1 MGISCTWCQ
10 KSKGKETFLVG
21 AVTTELNAAETVNGI
36 GAGVSLLLTP
46 RSAFCGVVKAKARG
60 LKDKWCSG
68 NVDIKKTQL

>member
-1 MGISCTWCQ
+1 M
-10 KSKGKETFLVG
+10 
-21 AVTTELNAAETVNGI
+21 TTELNAAETVNGI